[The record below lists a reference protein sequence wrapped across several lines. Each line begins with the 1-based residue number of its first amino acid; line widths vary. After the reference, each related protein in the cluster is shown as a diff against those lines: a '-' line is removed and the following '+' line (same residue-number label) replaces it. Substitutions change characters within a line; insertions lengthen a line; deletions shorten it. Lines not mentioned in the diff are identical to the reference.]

1 MSLHYYIATD
11 AGPMAMA
18 WHTSRRADSAKQA
31 LLSQVYQAIKAT
43 AGLDTQWGHDAM
55 TKARALEIC
64 APKPGYTFDWIV
76 KVQHH
81 TVRVL
86 AYRL

>member
-1 MSLHYYIATD
+1 MSLRYYITTD
-11 AGPMAMA
+11 AGPMSMA
-18 WHTSRRADSAKQA
+18 WHSTRRADSAKRA
-31 LLSQVYQAIKAT
+31 LLDQVYNAIKAT

-55 TKARALEIC
+55 TKARAMDVR
-64 APKPGYTFDWIV
+64 APKLGFTLDWTV

-86 AYRL
+86 AYRI

>member
-1 MSLHYYIATD
+1 MTLRYYITTA
-11 AGPMAMA
+11 AGPISMA
-18 WHTSRRADSAKQA
+18 WQVARRADSARQA
-31 LLSQVYQAIKAT
+31 LLGQVYRAIEAT

-55 TKARALEIC
+55 TKARAMEIR
-64 APKPGYTFDWIV
+64 APKPGFTLDWIV